1 MTTELNNMFS
11 WIRTLVAPRA
21 VLESH
26 SALDFDPAWH
36 GDHWQNLLSSP
47 MDARHY
53 VMEDWA
59 ISSPLTFES
68 EGTES
73 PEAAKEADA
82 ILEEELQ
89 AAN

>member
-1 MTTELNNMFS
+1 MTTELKSMFS
-11 WIRTLVAPRA
+11 WIKTLVAPRA

-73 PEAAKEADA
+73 PEVAKEADA
-82 ILEEELQ
+82 ILEEKLE

>member
-1 MTTELNNMFS
+1 MTTELKSMFS
-11 WIRTLVAPRA
+11 WIRTLVAPRT
-21 VLESH
+21 VLESY
-26 SALDFDPAWH
+26 STLDFDPAWH

-73 PEAAKEADA
+73 PEAAKDADA
-82 ILEEELQ
+82 IPEEELE

>member
-1 MTTELNNMFS
+1 VTTELKSMFW

-26 SALDFDPAWH
+26 LALDFDPAWH

-73 PEAAKEADA
+73 PEAEKEAEA
-82 ILEEELQ
+82 ILDEEME
-89 AAN
+89 AFN